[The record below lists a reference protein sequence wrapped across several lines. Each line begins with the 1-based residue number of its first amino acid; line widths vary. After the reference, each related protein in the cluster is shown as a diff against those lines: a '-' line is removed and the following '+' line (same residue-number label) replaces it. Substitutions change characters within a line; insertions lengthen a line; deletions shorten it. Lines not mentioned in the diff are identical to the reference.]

1 MRRTKA
7 AVNRESATN
16 ETIFQN
22 PSALHDTRVISLKIY
37 IKQLVSALVYGE
49 IVVVRSTLCRSV
61 FEEVSMDGNMQH
73 PQTEGY
79 VPSKENARARKYMT
93 ISQASRSR

>member
-1 MRRTKA
+1 MPAMRRTKA

-37 IKQLVSALVYGE
+37 SGQLVLALVDGE

-61 FEEVSMDGNMQH
+61 LKRYQ
-73 PQTEGY
+73 
-79 VPSKENARARKYMT
+79 
-93 ISQASRSR
+93 